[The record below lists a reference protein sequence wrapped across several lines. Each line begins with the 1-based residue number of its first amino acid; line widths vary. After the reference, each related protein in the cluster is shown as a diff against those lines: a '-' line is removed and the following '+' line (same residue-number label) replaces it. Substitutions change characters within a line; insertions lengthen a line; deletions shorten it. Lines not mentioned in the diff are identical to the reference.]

1 MVKIISRTYVGQ
13 ANVYDIG
20 VENDHNFV
28 IKNGFVAANC
38 FNKSHSTAYAYVTYQ
53 TSYLKANY
61 PLEYMSALLTANSGD
76 TDKVRKYLDNCS
88 NMGITIDAPDVNRSG
103 LDFTPIDD
111 KILFGF
117 SAVRNVGQNA
127 IASILEAR
135 EQSGE
140 LVPFKSLADFCDR
153 VDLRAMN
160 RRTLESLI
168 NCGAFDKIEPNRNQL
183 IHDSELVYEWAQ
195 SRAKDKA
202 SGQGSIFDLLGSGF
216 AGNNNQVQK
225 NTFESAP
232 KAPPVNDLPPQE
244 KLRMEKELLGFY
256 LSDHPLKSIRQSSSV
271 LAPINL
277 AQLGEQKDD
286 SILCAVVMLNNVKK
300 VMTKKGEPMA
310 ILQVED
316 LSAATEAIVF
326 PKTYERIS
334 SILAVDARLIIWG
347 KVDRRDEQSQFILED
362 AETVE
367 MVKMILLELS
377 PQQAGTIEEQHRL
390 NTILKAQAGD
400 KDNKSKV
407 PVIGIVQAGNHREIV
422 RFGRQFW
429 VQDSGT
435 ALQALQNA
443 NFHADIKQLT
453 SG

>member
-1 MVKIISRTYVGQ
+1 MVKIVSRTYVGQ

-28 IKNGFVAANC
+28 IKNGFIASNC

-88 NMGITIDAPDVNRSG
+88 NMGIVIDPPDVNRSG

-135 EQSGE
+135 EESGE
-140 LVPFKSLADFCDR
+140 LIPFKSLADFCSR
-153 VDLRAMN
+153 VDLRTMN

-168 NCGAFDKIEPNRNQL
+168 NCGAFDKIQPNRNQL

-195 SRAKDKA
+195 SRARDKA
-202 SGQGSIFDLLGSGF
+202 SGQGNIFDLLGGGF
-216 AGNNNQVQK
+216 AGNNNQSQ
-225 NTFESAP
+225 NHGFESAP

-286 SILCAVVMLNNVKK
+286 SILCAVIMLNNVKK
-300 VMTKKGEPMA
+300 VVTKKGDSMA

-316 LSAATEAIVF
+316 LSTTSEVVVF

-334 SILAVDARLIIWG
+334 HLLQIDARLIIWG
-347 KVDRRDEQSQFILED
+347 KVDRRDDQTQFILED

-367 MVKMILLELS
+367 TVKMILVEVS

-400 KDNKSKV
+400 KDKSRI
-407 PVIGIVQAGNHREIV
+407 PVIGIVQSGNYREIV

-429 VQDSGT
+429 VQDST
-435 ALQALQNA
+435 TTVQALQNGK
-443 NFHADIKQLT
+443 FHAKIKQLT
-453 SG
+453 SS

>member
-1 MVKIISRTYVGQ
+1 MVKIISRKYVGQ

-61 PLEYMSALLTANSGD
+61 PLEYMAALLTANSGD

-103 LDFTPIDD
+103 LDFTPVDG

-127 IASILEAR
+127 IVSILEAR

-140 LVPFKSLADFCDR
+140 LIPFQSLADFCDR

-183 IHDSELVYEWAQ
+183 IHDLELVYEWAQ

-286 SILCAVVMLNNVKK
+286 SILCAV
-300 VMTKKGEPMA
+300 
-310 ILQVED
+310 
-316 LSAATEAIVF
+316 
-326 PKTYERIS
+326 
-334 SILAVDARLIIWG
+334 
-347 KVDRRDEQSQFILED
+347 
-362 AETVE
+362 
-367 MVKMILLELS
+367 
-377 PQQAGTIEEQHRL
+377 
-390 NTILKAQAGD
+390 
-400 KDNKSKV
+400 
-407 PVIGIVQAGNHREIV
+407 
-422 RFGRQFW
+422 
-429 VQDSGT
+429 
-435 ALQALQNA
+435 
-443 NFHADIKQLT
+443 
-453 SG
+453 

>member
-1 MVKIISRTYVGQ
+1 
-13 ANVYDIG
+13 
-20 VENDHNFV
+20 
-28 IKNGFVAANC
+28 
-38 FNKSHSTAYAYVTYQ
+38 
-53 TSYLKANY
+53 
-61 PLEYMSALLTANSGD
+61 
-76 TDKVRKYLDNCS
+76 
-88 NMGITIDAPDVNRSG
+88 
-103 LDFTPIDD
+103 
-111 KILFGF
+111 
-117 SAVRNVGQNA
+117 VGQNA

-135 EQSGE
+135 EESGE
-140 LVPFKSLADFCDR
+140 LVPFTSLADFCDR

-183 IHDSELVYEWAQ
+183 IHDLELVYEWAQ
-195 SRAKDKA
+195 SRARDKA
-202 SGQGSIFDLLGSGF
+202 SGQGNIFDLLGGGL
-216 AGNNNQVQK
+216 AGNNQPQK
-225 NTFESAP
+225 NAHESAP

-277 AQLGEQKDD
+277 AQLAEQKDD
-286 SILCAVVMLNNVKK
+286 AILCAVVMLNNVKK
-300 VMTKKGEPMA
+300 VVTKKGDSMA

-316 LSAATEAIVF
+316 LSAASEAVVF

-334 SILAVDARLIIWG
+334 SLLEVDARLIIWG
-347 KVDRRDEQSQFILED
+347 KIDRRDDQVQFILED

-367 MVKMILLELS
+367 TVKMILVELS

-400 KDNKSKV
+400 KDKSRI
-407 PVIGIVQAGNHREIV
+407 PVIGVVQAGDHREIV

-435 ALQALQNA
+435 AVQALQNGRFPA
-443 NFHADIKQLT
+443 HIKQLT